1 MRLAWALVNRRTS
14 TAGRLAYSLAVLV
27 AHEIGHVVQVFVGQ
41 PVSDNAE
48 GIDEQSRI
56 TEQQADCFIG
66 VWVADAAQAGQVNLM
81 TFRAIAEQ
89 ELTLLT
95 QLPVRRALASTTMTR
110 WRRTARSRS
119 GWRPT
124 TLAWRAD
131 LARLVAWSG
140 SLEAKVH
147 GAWLPTRFGSH
158 HEQDFAHGKSSG
170 PADRC

>member
-14 TAGRLAYSLAVLV
+14 TAGKLGYSLAVLV

-56 TEQQADCFIG
+56 TEQQADRLIG
-66 VWVADAAQAGQVNLM
+66 VWVADAAQAGQVNPM

-95 QLPVRRALASTTMTR
+95 QLPVPQGVGIDDYDQVATHGTVEERMAAYDVGVAGGLGSAC
-110 WRRTARSRS
+110 
-119 GWRPT
+119 G
-124 TLAWRAD
+124 
-131 LARLVAWSG
+131 LVGVA
-140 SLEAKVH
+140 
-147 GAWLPTRFGSH
+147 
-158 HEQDFAHGKSSG
+158 
-170 PADRC
+170 